1 MSQYTTNRLMT
12 DGFSTIQ
19 TPSGTYPVAGSPS
32 DVLTLVSSDGSVSI
46 VGNAV
51 TDTIDIRVT
60 SGFGVPAGGT
70 ANQALTKIDST
81 NYNTQWSTINKSFVG
96 LGNVDNTS
104 DMNKPISTATQNA
117 LNLKIDSDTALA
129 YALMFG

>member
-32 DVLTLVSSDGSVSI
+32 DVLTLVSSDGSISI

-51 TDTIDIRVT
+51 TDTIDITVV
-60 SGFGVPAGGT
+60 GGPVGNAFGVIQTNSGSYPTADTASDVLTLTT
-70 ANQALTKIDST
+70 ANPADYFFQ
-81 NYNTQWSTINKSFVG
+81 
-96 LGNVDNTS
+96 GNAVTDTVTLNLFNFY
-104 DMNKPISTATQNA
+104 NKPQTDEVA
-117 LNLKIDSDTALA
+117 LV

>member
-1 MSQYTTNRLMT
+1 MSDLIQIFTTENKLQVLEQNNELI
-12 DGFSTIQ
+12 IQ
-19 TPSGTYPVAGSPS
+19 EQGSNQIEIQSVGAQGPIGIQGPVGPQGPAGQ
-32 DVLTLVSSDGSVSI
+32 
-46 VGNAV
+46 
-51 TDTIDIRVT
+51 
-60 SGFGVPAGGT
+60 GVPVGGT

-104 DMNKPISTATQNA
+104 DLNKPISTATQNA
-117 LNLKIDSDTALA
+117 LNQKIDSDTALV